1 MLSMQTSSISGNE
14 CNTSDTINKQE
25 AQYYYNNLPSLNQLN
40 AILSTYCFCIESG
53 TEPSRKQQVSN
64 IDSFGYWNK
73 PMVQLPSPF
82 HNEISESTKLSGCG
96 NQYLNEMP
104 RKTSEEEYKNI
115 YLGCSFSTPQTSKPL
130 TDESLSDTLMK
141 EKRDMIN
148 YEALEGHQ
156 YEILPN
162 PNKYQEKNTRVF
174 VCKYDN

>member
-1 MLSMQTSSISGNE
+1 MLSMQTSSISGYE
-14 CNTSDTINKQE
+14 CNTSETNTTQE
-25 AQYYYNNLPSLNQLN
+25 ALYWSNNIPSWNQLN
-40 AILSTYCFCIESG
+40 EILSTCCFCTESS
-53 TEPSRKQQVSN
+53 TEPSIKQQVSN
-64 IDSFGYWNK
+64 IDPLGYWNK
-73 PMVQLPSPF
+73 PTVQLPSPY
-82 HNEISESTKLSGCG
+82 HNEISDSTKLSGCS
-96 NQYLNEMP
+96 NQYLSETP
-104 RKTSEEEYKNI
+104 RKQSEEEYKNV
-115 YLGCSFSTPQTSKPL
+115 YFGCSFSTPQTSKPV